1 MKISYVAVRHIS
13 LKRKEAFRLSYRV
26 DDKKEPLIV
35 EIHDNEGRV
44 GYGECN
50 AIEGPWFNEETTGS
64 ALYLLKNF
72 LIPALL
78 KQKTI
83 QSPEE
88 FFDQTSWIRRNR
100 MARASIDT
108 ALWNLYAKEKEKPEY
123 QLLGGV
129 KRKVIGGISIGIQ
142 KTPEILVEKIR
153 TFLDEGYQRIKIKI
167 RPGEDLEY
175 IRAVRKAFGGII
187 LSCDAN
193 SAYTLKDLARLKEI
207 DQYGLSMIEQPL
219 GYDDIVDHA
228 ILQKQ
233 LKTRICLDES
243 INSLDDARRAI
254 SLGSCQVI
262 NIKVSRVGGLTEAR
276 RIQALAMSK
285 GIPVWCGSTFETGI
299 GSGHNIA
306 AATLPGYTEPNDIF
320 STADFFDEDNWIT
333 APVVVDSNGTLSV
346 SDKVGTGFEPIPE
359 ELERHTLQKWEFRE

>member
-1 MKISYVAVRHIS
+1 MDISYVVVRHIS

-26 DDKKEPLIV
+26 DDKKEPLII
-35 EIHDNEGRV
+35 EIHDSEGRV

-50 AIEGPWFNEETTGS
+50 VIAGPWFNEETTGS

-78 KQKTI
+78 KKKIVET
-83 QSPEE
+83 PEK
-88 FFDQTSWIRRNR
+88 FFDETRWIRRNR

-108 ALWNLYAKEKEKPEY
+108 ALWNLYAKEQEKPEY
-123 QLLGGV
+123 ELLGGT
-129 KRKVIGGISIGIQ
+129 RKKIVGGISIGIQ
-142 KTPEILVEKIR
+142 NTPEQLVEKIR
-153 TFLDEGYQRIKIKI
+153 GYLEKGYQRIKIKI
-167 RPGEDLEY
+167 RPGEDIQY
-175 IRAVRKAFGGII
+175 VQRVRDVFGNIV

-193 SAYTLKDLARLKEI
+193 SAYTLQDIDRLKEL

-219 GYDDIVDHA
+219 GYDDLVEHA
-228 ILQKQ
+228 MLQKEI
-233 LKTRICLDES
+233 KTRICLDES
-243 INSLDDARRAI
+243 INSIDDARRAI
-254 SLGSCQVI
+254 SIGSCQVI

-276 RIQALAMSK
+276 RIQALAREH

-320 STADFFDEDNWIT
+320 STETFFDEHNQVT
-333 APVVVDSNGTLSV
+333 PPVMVGPDGTVWV
-346 SDKVGTGFEPIPE
+346 SEKVGTGIEPIPE
-359 ELERHTLQKWEFRE
+359 NLESHTLQKWKFAK